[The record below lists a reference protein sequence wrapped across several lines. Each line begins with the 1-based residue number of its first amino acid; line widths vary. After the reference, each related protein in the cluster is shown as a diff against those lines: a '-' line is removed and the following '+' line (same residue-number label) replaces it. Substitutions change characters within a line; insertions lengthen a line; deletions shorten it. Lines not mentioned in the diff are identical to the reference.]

1 MIRLAARLAYR
12 ELRSGLQG
20 LGLMVAC
27 LALGVSAIAVVGAL
41 SAAIARGLSEQGQ
54 PLLGGDLEFAVMH
67 RSLTAPEQVFLS
79 ARGQVSTVAT
89 LRGMASA
96 KGERALV
103 EVKAVDP
110 VYPLFGTVKLGDG
123 SDLTTALVQRGEHF
137 GAIADPALLGKLGI
151 GPGDTI
157 QLGNREFELRAALLG
172 EPDRVADGF
181 ALGPRLMISRE
192 GLAATGLVQP
202 GSLVTWRHRLKLAS
216 TGDSDVKQVMQ
227 EARRQFPQAGWRI
240 RGRDNA
246 APQVGR
252 FVDRVSFFLSLA
264 GLAALITGG
273 VGVANTVR
281 AFLNRRMANIAM
293 FKCLG
298 ASAGLVFQIYL
309 IEVLAVALLA
319 VVIGLVPGAIAPA
332 VVSGLFG
339 AALPLPIATGVE
351 WGALALAAVYG
362 LIAAVGFAVGPLA
375 LAMDVRAITLLRS
388 AAGLARAQHRIRIIA
403 VQAVAALALAVIAL
417 MTLPDLT
424 ITAWFIGG
432 LALSFAVLSGLARL
446 LMLAAERLPA
456 PANAVRAY
464 AVSSLYRPGSAT
476 PSAVLSLGL
485 GLTLFVTLALVD
497 RSISSELRSSLP
509 ASAPSFYF
517 LDVPNGERDRFVALL
532 RDTSGSDRI
541 GDAPML
547 RGQITKVNGIAAD
560 KVRSSPDAR
569 WALGGDRG
577 LTYAAE
583 PPRGSEIVAGSWW
596 PRDYSG
602 PPLVSFTADVAN
614 GLGLKLGDTISVNVL
629 GREVTARIASLREVN
644 WRSLEMNFVM
654 IFSPNTLEQAPHTH
668 LVTVHAA
675 PETQPAVLKAVSR
688 AYPAVTAISIAEAL
702 ETVGSVLARLVAA
715 VRMASGVTL
724 FAGVLVLAGALA
736 ATLAGRQHDFA
747 ILKTF
752 GATRRQLIWALVG
765 EHALLGLI
773 CACFAMLIG
782 SAAALAIVNHV
793 LEMHFAFSL
802 AVALWTALAAM
813 ALTIVAGVATAWP
826 ALSVRPA
833 RHLRSD

>member
-1 MIRLAARLAYR
+1 
-12 ELRSGLQG
+12 
-20 LGLMVAC
+20 
-27 LALGVSAIAVVGAL
+27 
-41 SAAIARGLSEQGQ
+41 
-54 PLLGGDLEFAVMH
+54 
-67 RSLTAPEQVFLS
+67 
-79 ARGQVSTVAT
+79 
-89 LRGMASA
+89 
-96 KGERALV
+96 
-103 EVKAVDP
+103 VKAVDAA
-110 VYPLFGTVKLGDG
+110 YPLFGAIRLGDG
-123 SDLTTALVQRGEHF
+123 GDLHDALAKRGERF
-137 GAIADPALLGKLGI
+137 GAVADPALLGKLGI
-151 GPGDTI
+151 GAGDTVR
-157 QLGNREFELRAALLG
+157 LGRQDLELRAALES
-172 EPDRVADGF
+172 EPDRVGDGF

-192 GLAATGLVQP
+192 ALQATGLVQP
-202 GSLVTWRHRLKLAS
+202 GSLVTWRHRLRLDDS
-216 TGDSDVKQVMQ
+216 GGDVRQVMQ
-227 EARRQFPQAGWRI
+227 EAKRQFPQAGWRI

-273 VGVANTVR
+273 VGVANTVG

-293 FKCLG
+293 LKCLG
-298 ASAGLVFQIYL
+298 ASAGLVFRIYL

-319 VVIGLVPGAIAPA
+319 IAIGLLPGAIAPA
-332 VVSGLFG
+332 VVSGLFA
-339 AALPLPIATGVE
+339 AALPLPIASSVE

-362 LIAAVGFAVGPLA
+362 LVAAIGFAVGPLA

-388 AAGLARAQHRIRIIA
+388 TAGLVRTRHRPRITA
-403 VQAVAALALAVIAL
+403 VQAMAALALSAIAL

-432 LALSFAVLSGLARL
+432 LALSFAVLLGLARVV
-446 LMLAAERLPA
+446 MLAAERWPA
-456 PANAVRAY
+456 PANAVGAY
-464 AVSSLYRPGSAT
+464 ALSSLYRPGSAT

-517 LDVPNGERDRFVALL
+517 LDVPNSERDRFVELL

-547 RGQITKVNGIAAD
+547 RGQITKVNGVAAD

-577 LTYAAE
+577 LTYAEE
-583 PPRGSEIVAGSWW
+583 PPRGSDIVAGSWW
-596 PRDYSG
+596 PRNYSG
-602 PPLVSFTADVAN
+602 PPLVSFTADVAS

-654 IFSPNTLEQAPHTH
+654 IFSPNTLAQAPHTH
-668 LVTVHAA
+668 LVTVHAS
-675 PETQPAVLKAVSR
+675 PETQPAVLKAVSQ

-702 ETVGSVLARLVAA
+702 ETVGGLLGRLIAA

-724 FAGVLVLAGALA
+724 VAGVLVLAGALA

-752 GATRRQLIWALVG
+752 GATRRQLVWSLIG

-773 CACFAMLIG
+773 CAGFAMLIG
-782 SAAALAIVNHV
+782 SAAAFAIVRHV
-793 LEMHFAFSL
+793 MEMQFAFSL
-802 AVALWTALAAM
+802 AVALWTASAAM

-826 ALSVRPA
+826 ALSVKPA

>member
-1 MIRLAARLAYR
+1 
-12 ELRSGLQG
+12 
-20 LGLMVAC
+20 
-27 LALGVSAIAVVGAL
+27 
-41 SAAIARGLSEQGQ
+41 
-54 PLLGGDLEFAVMH
+54 
-67 RSLTAPEQVFLS
+67 
-79 ARGQVSTVAT
+79 
-89 LRGMASA
+89 
-96 KGERALV
+96 
-103 EVKAVDP
+103 
-110 VYPLFGTVKLGDG
+110 
-123 SDLTTALVQRGEHF
+123 
-137 GAIADPALLGKLGI
+137 
-151 GPGDTI
+151 
-157 QLGNREFELRAALLG
+157 
-172 EPDRVADGF
+172 
-181 ALGPRLMISRE
+181 
-192 GLAATGLVQP
+192 
-202 GSLVTWRHRLKLAS
+202 
-216 TGDSDVKQVMQ
+216 
-227 EARRQFPQAGWRI
+227 
-240 RGRDNA
+240 
-246 APQVGR
+246 
-252 FVDRVSFFLSLA
+252 SFFLSLA

-281 AFLNRRMANIAM
+281 AFLDRRMANIAM
-293 FKCLG
+293 LKCLG
-298 ASAGLVFQIYL
+298 ASSGLVFQVYFL
-309 IEVLAVALLA
+309 EVLAVALLA
-319 VVIGLVPGAIAPA
+319 VIIGLVPGAIAPA
-332 VVSGLFG
+332 VVNELFG
-339 AALPLPIATGVE
+339 GLLPLPVASGVE
-351 WGALALAAVYG
+351 WGALALAAAYG
-362 LIAAVGFAVGPLA
+362 VIAAVGFAVGPLA

-388 AAGLARAQHRIRIIA
+388 NAGLVAARRRVRIIA

-432 LALSFAVLSGLARL
+432 LALSFAGLSGLARL
-446 LMLAAERLPA
+446 LMIAAERFPA
-456 PANAVRAY
+456 PTNAVRAY
-464 AVSSLYRPGSAT
+464 ALSSLYRPGSAT
-476 PSAVLSLGL
+476 PAAVLSLGL

-517 LDVPNGERDRFVALL
+517 LDVPNSERDRFVALL

-547 RGQITKVNGIAAD
+547 RGQITKVNGVPAD
-560 KVRSSPDAR
+560 RVRSSPDAR

-577 LTYAAE
+577 LTYAEE
-583 PPRGSEIVAGSWW
+583 PPRGSDIVAGTWW
-596 PRDYSG
+596 PRNYDG
-602 PPLVSFTADVAN
+602 PPLVSFTSDVAS

-675 PETQPAVLKAVSR
+675 PEAQPAILKAVSR

-702 ETVGSVLARLVAA
+702 ATVGSVLARLVAA
-715 VRMASGVTL
+715 VRLASGVTL
-724 FAGVLVLAGALA
+724 VAGVLVLAGALA

-752 GATRRQLIWALVG
+752 GATRRQLVRALIV

-773 CACFAMLIG
+773 CAVFAMMIG
-782 SAAALAIVNHV
+782 SVAALAIVNHV
-793 LEMHFAFSL
+793 LEMHFDFSL

-826 ALSVRPA
+826 ALSVKPA

>member
-1 MIRLAARLAYR
+1 MIRLAARLARR

-27 LALGVSAIAVVGAL
+27 LALGVAAVAVVGAL
-41 SAAIARGLSEQGQ
+41 SAAIARGLAEQGQ
-54 PLLGGDLEFAVMH
+54 PLLGGDVEFAVMH
-67 RSLTAPEQVFLS
+67 RQLTPAEQAFLDN
-79 ARGQVSTVAT
+79 RGQASTVAT
-89 LRGMASA
+89 FRGMASA
-96 KGERALV
+96 KGGRALV

-110 VYPLFGTVKLGDG
+110 AYPLYGAVKLGPG
-123 SDLTTALVQRGEHF
+123 LDLHDALARHGGRF
-137 GAIADPALLGKLGI
+137 GVVADPVLLGKLGI
-151 GPGDTI
+151 GPGAAI
-157 QLGNREFELRAALLG
+157 KLGNAEFELRAALVS
-172 EPDRVADGF
+172 EPDRVGDGL
-181 ALGPRLMISRE
+181 ALGPRLMIARDA
-192 GLAATGLVQP
+192 LAATGLVQP
-202 GSLVTWRHRLKLAS
+202 GSLVTWRSRLKL
-216 TGDSDVKQVMQ
+216 DSSGGQDARQVIE
-227 EARRQFPQAGWRI
+227 EAKRQFPQAGWRL

-252 FVDRVSFFLSLA
+252 FVERVSFFLSLA

-273 VGVANTVR
+273 VGVMNTIR

-293 FKCLG
+293 LKCLG
-298 ASAGLVFQIYL
+298 APARLVFVTYF
-309 IEVLAVALLA
+309 IEVLAVAVMA
-319 VVIGLVPGAIAPA
+319 TIIGLVPGAVAPA
-332 VVSGLFG
+332 VVNAVFG
-339 AALPLPIATGVE
+339 SVLPLPVATEVE
-351 WGALALAAVYG
+351 WGALALATAYG
-362 LIAAVGFAVGPLA
+362 LAAALGFAVGPLA

-388 AAGLARAQHRIRIIA
+388 SAGLTPSRRRPAIVAIQSL
-403 VQAVAALALAVIAL
+403 AALLIAGMALKT
-417 MTLPDLT
+417 MPDLS
-424 ITAWFIGG
+424 ITAWFLGG
-432 LALSFAVLSGLARL
+432 LALSFVVLLGLARL
-446 LMLAAERLPA
+446 LMGAAERLPE

-464 AVSSLYRPGSAT
+464 ALSSLYRPGSAT
-476 PSAVLSLGL
+476 PSAVLALGL

-517 LDVPNGERDRFVALL
+517 LDVPNSERDRFVTLL

-547 RGQITKVNGIAAD
+547 RGQITKVNGVAAD
-560 KVRSSPDAR
+560 KVRASSDAS

-577 LTYAAE
+577 LTYAEE
-583 PPRGSEIVAGSWW
+583 PPRGSAIIAGQWW
-596 PRDYSG
+596 PRDYRG
-602 PPLVSFTADVAN
+602 PPLVSFTADVAK
-614 GLGLKLGDTISVNVL
+614 GLGLKVGDTVSVNVL

-654 IFSPNTLEQAPHTH
+654 IFSPNTLAQAPHTH

-675 PETQPAVLKAVSR
+675 PEVQPAVLKAVSQ
-688 AYPAVTAISIAEAL
+688 AFPAVTAISIAEAL
-702 ETVGSVLARLVAA
+702 ETVGAILGRLILA
-715 VRMASGVTL
+715 VRLASGVTL
-724 FAGVLVLAGALA
+724 IAGVLVLAGALA

-773 CACFAMLIG
+773 CAGFAMLIG
-782 SAAALAIVNHV
+782 SVAALLIVRQV
-793 LEMHFAFSL
+793 MEMPFAFSL
-802 AVALWTALAAM
+802 AVALWTALLAM
-813 ALTIVAGVATAWP
+813 ALTVVAGVATAWP